1 MKKYLVAFAAT
12 LGLAGTALAQE
23 VTVTDTDADGSY
35 SLEELQIV
43 YPELT
48 EEVFDVIDANGD
60 GGIDEDELAAAQAA
74 GVLR

>member
-48 EEVFDVIDANGD
+48 QEVFDVIDTNCD

>member
-48 EEVFDVIDANGD
+48 QEVFDVIDANGD